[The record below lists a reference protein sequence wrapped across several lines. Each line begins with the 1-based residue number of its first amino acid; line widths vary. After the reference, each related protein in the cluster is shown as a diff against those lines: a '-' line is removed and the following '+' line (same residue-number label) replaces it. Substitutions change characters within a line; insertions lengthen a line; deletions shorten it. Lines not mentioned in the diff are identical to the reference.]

1 VRPIDHVILGVRDL
15 DAAAV
20 RLRDETGLDAVA
32 GDRFPKQGT
41 GNMIVPLG
49 SQYLELLAVVDREE
63 AAENQIGRW
72 FMARLDE
79 EERFLAW
86 ALSTPSLDDEAL
98 RLEIK
103 PSEHDLTTRD
113 GEELHWR
120 LVGDVEA
127 FIEPGLPFFIEWDDL
142 MLAQSVFGRRVDAAD
157 HEVSPSGIAWIEL
170 SGDPGRLAKWLG
182 RIEAPIRFT
191 QGKPGIH
198 AIGVSTDDGE
208 LVVRAEAARTSA

>member
-1 VRPIDHVILGVRDL
+1 VRQIDHVILGVRDL
-15 DAAAV
+15 DAAAE
-20 RLRDETGLDAVA
+20 RLREETGLDAVA
-32 GDRFPKQGT
+32 GDRFPDQGT

-98 RLEIK
+98 RLSIK
-103 PSEHDLTTRD
+103 PREHSLTTHD
-113 GEELHWR
+113 GDELSWR

-142 MLAQSVFGRRVDAAD
+142 LLAQEVYARRADAAD
-157 HEVSPSGIAWIEL
+157 HQVDATGIAWVEL
-170 SGDPGRLAKWLG
+170 SGDPGRLGRWLG
-182 RIEAPIRFT
+182 KIEAPIRFS
-191 QGKPGIH
+191 QGPPGIH
-198 AIGVSTDDGE
+198 AIGVSTVDGE
-208 LVVRAEAARTSA
+208 VVVRAESARTG

>member
-1 VRPIDHVILGVRDL
+1 MILGVRDL
-15 DAAAV
+15 DSAAD
-20 RLRDETGLDAVA
+20 RLRDVTGLVAVP
-32 GDRFPKQGT
+32 GDRFPDQGT

-86 ALSTPSLDDEAL
+86 ALGTPSLDDEAL
-98 RLEIK
+98 RLSIK
-103 PSEHDLTTRD
+103 PREHGLTTRD
-113 GEELHWR
+113 GDELGWR
-120 LVGDVEA
+120 LVGEVEA

-142 MLAQSVFGRRVDAAD
+142 LLAEEVYARRADAAV
-157 HEVSPSGIAWIEL
+157 HLIEATGIAWIEV
-170 SGDPGRLAKWLG
+170 SGDPGRLREWLG
-182 RIEAPIRFT
+182 GIEAPIRFT
-191 QGKPGIH
+191 QGPPGIH

-208 LVVRAEAARTSA
+208 LVVRAESATSG

>member
-15 DAAAV
+15 ELAAS
-20 RLRDETGLDAVA
+20 RLREATGLDAVA
-32 GDRFPKQGT
+32 GDRFPGQGT

-98 RLEIK
+98 RLSIK
-103 PSEHDLTTRD
+103 PREHSLETRD
-113 GEELHWR
+113 GDKLSWR

-142 MLAQSVFGRRVDAAD
+142 EAAERVYAPRRDAAD
-157 HEVSPSGIAWIEL
+157 HEVAATGISWIEL
-170 SGDPGRLAKWLG
+170 TGDPGRLRKWLG
-182 RIEAPIRFT
+182 QIEAPIHFT
-191 QGKPGIH
+191 QGPPGIH
-198 AIGVSTDDGE
+198 AIGIATDVGE
-208 LVVRAEAARTSA
+208 LVVRAETARSG